1 LGGDGKVKL
10 EAVTTWALL
19 DRATG
24 RLMRVREDLAAP
36 FYS

>member
-1 LGGDGKVKL
+1 MV

-24 RLMRVREDLAAP
+24 RLLRVRDDIAAP
-36 FYS
+36 FLEG